1 MNDIT
6 VEGFSPKQ
14 MMLADL
20 VYACRTRAQVD
31 ALVLALPPQERL
43 EAQVVIDMIILAYI
57 DQVDSTDLAEQAL
70 EKFR

>member
-6 VEGFSPKQ
+6 IQGFSPKQ

-20 VYACRTRAQVD
+20 VYACRTQAQVD
-31 ALVLALPPQERL
+31 ALLLALPAREKL
-43 EAQVVIDMIILAYI
+43 EAQVVIEMIILAYI
-57 DQVDSTDLAEQAL
+57 DHVDSTDLAEKAL